1 MDSAVNP
8 AAAVGHALRRLGG
21 DMADNRLRQAA
32 WVARCVG
39 RGDGAPLRAQDVTAL
54 ADVLAKRDAERGS
67 VVFSAGEQ
75 RSGVW
80 IIRDGR
86 IELSVGSGRR
96 RVVVQVLRP
105 GDVDGDIELLL
116 DMPMPY
122 TARALTDATVLHL
135 SCADFESLVHTNPA
149 IARRWLSSVA
159 RRLAA
164 SQERIIALLGKSLT
178 EQVARLLL
186 DEAVEERVE
195 LTQRTMAAML
205 GVRRPSLNKV
215 LKQLEADGLITIG
228 YGTIQLTDRHGLEKR
243 S

>member
-135 SCADFESLVHTNPA
+135 SCADFESLVHT
-149 IARRWLSSVA
+149 
-159 RRLAA
+159 
-164 SQERIIALLGKSLT
+164 LLGKSLT